1 MKERE
6 MEDYLDDNF
15 VIPDEIKKM
24 SKEEL
29 RKAIIKLEKELG
41 CKYLST
47 FD

>member
-1 MKERE
+1 MKKRE

-24 SKEEL
+24 SDEEL
-29 RKAIIKLEKELG
+29 KKAIVKLEKELG
-41 CKYLST
+41 CKHLST